1 MSASPHNH
9 TEQLT
14 PLLGSLARRVAADS
28 ELSDQELRM
37 LLVDEGVKVEPAAL
51 EELQRWGRLLRLL
64 HQYPTQ
70 ELSGAVREALKQ
82 CGVKE
87 GPALLAVDEVM
98 ANHRPA
104 QGSNRLE
111 NVSLLLLAKAMIMN
125 MLLRFGAAYAMEV
138 NMLKVYHLIPPLLV
152 LVMFGALRGI
162 EPAAIVAIALLP
174 SIGLSRIANSRRLLS
189 WSAKEIA
196 RKKSAAAGRFSILWS
211 TVLLQTITLLSLL
224 LMVGTALFLLQSYD
238 WTISVAF
245 AAAMFVWGV
254 SIGASTL
261 SQPGSKK
268 RK

>member
-1 MSASPHNH
+1 MSASPHNNI
-9 TEQLT
+9 EQLT
-14 PLLGSLARRVAADS
+14 PLLGNLARRVAADS

-64 HQYPTQ
+64 RRYPTQ

-104 QGSNRLE
+104 QGFGLE
-111 NVSLLLLAKAMIMN
+111 TVSLWLLAKAMIMN

-152 LVMFGALRGI
+152 LVVFGSLRGI

-174 SIGLSRIANSRRLLS
+174 SIGLSRLANSRKLLS
-189 WSAKEIA
+189 WNAKEIA
-196 RKKSAAAGRFSILWS
+196 RKKSAAAGRFSLMWS

-254 SIGASTL
+254 SIGASTM
-261 SQPGSKK
+261 SQPGLKK